1 MDDLDS
7 GSKRKVVD
15 DIEPSNKKMKT
26 VLLYDNNKDEVDETY
41 VRNGTLT
48 REWKH
53 IVTTMT
59 LRKYPDCM
67 MGRSSPRL

>member
-15 DIEPSNKKMKT
+15 DIEPSNKKMKM
-26 VLLYDNNKDEVDETY
+26 VLLYVMNHNEDTYEVDETY

-48 REWKH
+48 WE
-53 IVTTMT
+53 
-59 LRKYPDCM
+59 
-67 MGRSSPRL
+67 

>member
-48 REWKH
+48 RE
-53 IVTTMT
+53 
-59 LRKYPDCM
+59 
-67 MGRSSPRL
+67 